1 MATTYILYSKKIDSY
16 YTGLCLDL
24 KSRLQEH
31 INNKY
36 EKSFTKKA
44 DDWIVFLKINNLEYS
59 QARNIEK
66 HIKKMKSKI
75 YITNLIKY
83 PEIIEKLTLKYK
95 NITP

>member
-16 YTGLCLDL
+16 YTGSCLDL